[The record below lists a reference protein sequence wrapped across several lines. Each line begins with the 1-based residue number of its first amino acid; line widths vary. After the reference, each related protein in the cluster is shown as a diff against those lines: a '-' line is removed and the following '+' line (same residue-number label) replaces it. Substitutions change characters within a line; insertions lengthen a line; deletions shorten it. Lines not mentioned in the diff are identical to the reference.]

1 MGFVNCANLCR
12 RRNPQEKVA
21 MLCYALVFICTVTNY
36 NKKVQVQV
44 VESCTVA
51 FYGGKNS

>member
-1 MGFVNCANLCR
+1 LCR